1 MGYARCM
8 DRAREQIPIRTS
20 GHWYRIRFVGG
31 PRGSQLE
38 QARMLKIVGDEMA
51 ARARQAA
58 AKRAAGRVVT
68 VRPAR
73 IYAHLDD
80 GATVWHLDDGALAL
94 YRVVGGSREP
104 DAHVDALPDVDG
116 MRRVLSGRYYT

>member
-1 MGYARCM
+1 MKLDG
-8 DRAREQIPIRTS
+8 
-20 GHWYRIRFVGG
+20 GHWYRIRFVGAQNA
-31 PRGSQLE
+31 SQLE
-38 QARMLKIVGDEMA
+38 QVRMLKVIGDEMA
-51 ARARQAA
+51 GRARQAA

-104 DAHVDALPDVDG
+104 DAHVDALPVAAG
-116 MRRVLSGRYYT
+116 IRRILSGRYYT